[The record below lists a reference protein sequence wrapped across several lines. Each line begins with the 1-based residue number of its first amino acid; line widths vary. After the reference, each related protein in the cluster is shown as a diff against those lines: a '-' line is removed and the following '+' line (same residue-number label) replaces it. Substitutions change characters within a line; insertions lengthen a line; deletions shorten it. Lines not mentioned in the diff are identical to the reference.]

1 MKEAKKHKL
10 SDVFGKFTKYIV
22 ILFAVL
28 FLISLI
34 RSLVKITGSK
44 KQIDE
49 ARGRVEKLQ
58 SENES
63 LKNKLALSQ
72 SEAFIEQQLRDKLGL
87 AKEGE
92 MVVVLPEPSI
102 LKQYSPKIVYE
113 EEILPDPTWKMWFRF
128 FY

>member
-22 ILFAVL
+22 IVFAIL

-34 RSLVKITGSK
+34 RSLIKITGSK

-63 LKNKLALSQ
+63 LKNKLVLSQ

-92 MVVVLPEPSI
+92 IVVVLPESSI
-102 LKQYSPKIVYE
+102 LKQYSPKIAYE
-113 EEILPDPTWKMWFRF
+113 EEVLPDPTWKMWLRL

>member
-1 MKEAKKHKL
+1 M

-22 ILFAVL
+22 IVFAIL

-34 RSLVKITGSK
+34 RSLIKITGSK

-63 LKNKLALSQ
+63 LKNKLVLSQ

-92 MVVVLPEPSI
+92 IVVVLPESSI
-102 LKQYSPKIVYE
+102 LKQYSPKIAYE
-113 EEILPDPTWKMWFRF
+113 EEVLPDPTWKMWLRL